1 MTTIAYA
8 TRDSATMLRRNLL
21 HMRRYPSM
29 TLLLAGMPVIF
40 LLLFVYVFGG
50 TLGAGLGDPGGGRAE
65 YLNYVVPG
73 ILLMAVASA
82 ANGTAVSVATDMTE
96 GIVARFRT
104 MAIARVSV
112 LTGHVLG
119 AMIQTM
125 ISVLIVLG
133 VAVAIGFRPQ
143 TDLLGWLGAF
153 GVLCHDHLRADL
165 AVRGVGPGQ
174 RQRRDGQQ
182 PAHAAGA
189 PAVPQQRVRA
199 HRVDAGR
206 AAAVRRVPAV
216 HADHRV
222 AAGAAQRH
230 VAGRR
235 PGRVGGLVRRASH
248 WSATS
253 GRSGCTTASPAT
265 DHRQTLSAGRVRF
278 RPAPRCLRQALRRT
292 GGPAERKDDTVP
304 AATAAHRRRL
314 HAWLDLTGS

>member
-73 ILLMAVASA
+73 VLLMAVASA

-143 TDLLGWLGAF
+143 ADLLGWLGAF
-153 GVLCHDHLRADL
+153 GVLAMITFALTWLSVALGLVSDSVETASNLPMPLALLPFLSSGFVPTESMPAGLQQFAEYQPFTPIIESLRAL
-165 AVRGVGPGQ
+165 LNGTSPG
-174 RQRRDGQQ
+174 GHLV
-182 PAHAAGA
+182 ASVAWCAGIA
-189 PAVPQQRVRA
+189 LVSYVWAKRLYNRE
-199 HRVDAGR
+199 
-206 AAAVRRVPAV
+206 
-216 HADHRV
+216 
-222 AAGAAQRH
+222 
-230 VAGRR
+230 
-235 PGRVGGLVRRASH
+235 PGH
-248 WSATS
+248 
-253 GRSGCTTASPAT
+253 
-265 DHRQTLSAGRVRF
+265 
-278 RPAPRCLRQALRRT
+278 
-292 GGPAERKDDTVP
+292 
-304 AATAAHRRRL
+304 
-314 HAWLDLTGS
+314 